1 MDFGS
6 QVSLNSST
14 QENEAYVGRET
25 GTMDKFGVVRTI
37 SKEVNT
43 PGQSR
48 DFAIM
53 TTSELQ
59 TGESRNRGLGNALAD
74 PEVDNE
80 KTSRQRVKA
89 RISTSTKL
97 PGTDRVTPPLVT
109 PLVDNAAALE
119 QALNN
124 IVDSL
129 GEQNE
134 QMSTRMSELERAV
147 HIERESLREEI
158 NRNRQEVGRSEKR
171 LKERTDEHMA
181 KNLSR
186 MTREAEQRE
195 LRLRDDM
202 EKLRIQQ
209 EQSLG
214 TLDTKIDAMM
224 ERRTQ
229 AIMDRLDGL
238 LSSKSGP
245 KEGEPN
251 SGGPSREPRVN
262 FNEHQKKKTYGST
275 RGRGSSS
282 GYATR
287 GNGAWGPNSR
297 ASSTGNRQTSN
308 ERTTQGTHATGRSDS
323 GDRGHASLRRS
334 HVGQAGNTHGDL
346 DCRDAPHTEPLTRC
360 EDNQA
365 GHSRDA
371 TAMATAFEPL
381 NRSLETFLTRLSRT
395 NERSQKSRRVFKKSR
410 CYKDE
415 SDGCIDTWI
424 EVMKLHF
431 EEEDLEGHFKSD
443 CPQFW
448 DAVAD
453 IKHPRHEEALSGVK
467 ASKARLLSEAEARRK
482 DKPQELAA
490 KKMQAVTEETREPE
504 PATAADDFKIDYK
517 AAARGALSR
526 VQQELATKEIE
537 QKVKLELEN
546 EKLQE
551 QLNTFEATE
560 FEETKAP
567 RSLSMKLN
575 VISGQR
581 FGMVPQGSKIQSII
595 SVAGHQVIRNLSE
608 PSEFTLMHL
617 DTYADYLRQVEPRT
631 ESRAVRALLTTGG
644 PRMKKLHG
652 RYLEVYGPYQ
662 VMLNVDGIS
671 IYTRTYVTTDDDQM
685 GQIYLGEEE
694 LKVRRIGHDAMMEQD
709 AVHIGYEADVT
720 ANLLDTNGT
729 KLGVIGL
736 LDTGAVVSVMPIKTW
751 ERMGFTREDL
761 IPTNLRLAAANRGA
775 IYVTGRT
782 PITVLHMG
790 GRDLWMS
797 FLVVENLD
805 DADQFILGRDFVRNF
820 DVMIDLNNGL
830 IRIRNPDRKYVK
842 RPINRIITDENKL
855 PIFLDRKVKL
865 QPGQAVVAIF
875 RMRNLNSLSDSKQ
888 VCLVPNPNSQS
899 SVILGRSFSVTR
911 NGLCVSV
918 LLNTL
923 DTTVSIQRGKKLGY
937 ALPMRTDY
945 EETQNLKKYSVKDCP
960 NHANKD
966 KILKRINELK
976 SIHKMFSMK
985 SETDDGLSSSSNFP
999 ERPSSYELESDKP
1012 VLPEIE
1018 YLKWKIGEGD
1028 FKKLRD
1034 LLNRNADVFSKHKA
1048 EIGCC
1053 NFVKHEI
1060 ELEEGAVPH
1069 REGARRMTPH
1079 KSEACRAEIEML
1091 LEYDMIEPS
1100 KLPWA
1105 CGVVMA
1111 KKKGGSLDFVA
1122 TFVT

>member
-1 MDFGS
+1 MSLDKSRIPKRGNSSRKFIPEKQRKTMTDPFVDWIKRARTDKGETVSGKMVETRSQKISEERKELLEVEVNTDQAMNDNQEVHGLEGRGRRLASESTPVEQGHGFATSTGTLDREEMSELSDISTEIATTRRSPTDNTMMADGTEKQTTSSSFSERMRNTLGNIFPFTMGGGAGNEGESQEEEDEEEQGDFGS

-25 GTMDKFGVVRTI
+25 GTMDKFGVVTTI
-37 SKEVNT
+37 SKEANT

-48 DFAIM
+48 GFAIM
-53 TTSELQ
+53 TNSEPQ

-74 PEVDNE
+74 PEIDKE

-109 PLVDNAAALE
+109 PLVDNGAALE
-119 QALNN
+119 EALNN

-134 QMSTRMSELERAV
+134 QMSIRMSELERAV

-186 MTREAEQRE
+186 MTREAKQRE

-209 EQSLG
+209 QQSLG

-224 ERRTQ
+224 ERRAQ
-229 AIMDRLDGL
+229 GIMDRLDEL

-251 SGGPSREPRVN
+251 SGGPSRKPRVN
-262 FNEHQKKKTYGST
+262 FNEHQKRETYGST

-282 GYATR
+282 SYATR

-297 ASSTGNRQTSN
+297 TNSTGNSQTSN
-308 ERTTQGTHATGRSDS
+308 ERPTQGTHATGRSDS
-323 GDRGHASLRRS
+323 GNR
-334 HVGQAGNTHGDL
+334 GQAGNTHGDP
-346 DCRDAPHTEPLTRC
+346 DCRDAPQTEPLTRC
-360 EDNQA
+360 EDTQA

-371 TAMATAFEPL
+371 TAMSTAFEPL

-395 NERSQKSRRVFKKSR
+395 NERSEKSRRVFKKPR

-415 SDGCIDTWI
+415 SDGCIDTWM

-431 EEEDLEGHFKSD
+431 EEEELSERQECSALTSNLEGTALNCVMAKKQYQRDTAEKIFEILLNRFGSGVQGHQAMMRFEKRRQREDETMDKFLDDLEMLRRRSQPDESNRRMNLAVASKFIDGVKNDEFRTILATHYTPLSTNAPTPEELRLKSKEYLLLKPPSRSGYYKNNYGNFNNGPANQGNNWYKPRDDMDKRRSCANCSSTDHHVSACPAYKQGMKAIGFSLEDEDASELDHEDFMRGVIAKFGPRCFFCNLEGHFKSD
-443 CPQFW
+443 FPQFW

-504 PATAADDFKIDYK
+504 SATAADDFKIDYR
-517 AAARGALSR
+517 AAARDALNR
-526 VQQELATKEIE
+526 VQQELVTKEIE
-537 QKVKLELEN
+537 QKVRLELEN

-567 RSLSMKLN
+567 SSLSMKLN

-617 DTYADYLRQVEPRT
+617 DAYADYLRQVEPRT

-671 IYTRTYVTTDDDQM
+671 IYTRTYVTTDDD
-685 GQIYLGEEE
+685 
-694 LKVRRIGHDAMMEQD
+694 
-709 AVHIGYEADVT
+709 
-720 ANLLDTNGT
+720 
-729 KLGVIGL
+729 
-736 LDTGAVVSVMPIKTW
+736 
-751 ERMGFTREDL
+751 
-761 IPTNLRLAAANRGA
+761 
-775 IYVTGRT
+775 
-782 PITVLHMG
+782 
-790 GRDLWMS
+790 
-797 FLVVENLD
+797 
-805 DADQFILGRDFVRNF
+805 
-820 DVMIDLNNGL
+820 
-830 IRIRNPDRKYVK
+830 
-842 RPINRIITDENKL
+842 
-855 PIFLDRKVKL
+855 
-865 QPGQAVVAIF
+865 
-875 RMRNLNSLSDSKQ
+875 
-888 VCLVPNPNSQS
+888 
-899 SVILGRSFSVTR
+899 
-911 NGLCVSV
+911 
-918 LLNTL
+918 
-923 DTTVSIQRGKKLGY
+923 
-937 ALPMRTDY
+937 
-945 EETQNLKKYSVKDCP
+945 
-960 NHANKD
+960 
-966 KILKRINELK
+966 
-976 SIHKMFSMK
+976 
-985 SETDDGLSSSSNFP
+985 
-999 ERPSSYELESDKP
+999 
-1012 VLPEIE
+1012 
-1018 YLKWKIGEGD
+1018 
-1028 FKKLRD
+1028 
-1034 LLNRNADVFSKHKA
+1034 
-1048 EIGCC
+1048 
-1053 NFVKHEI
+1053 
-1060 ELEEGAVPH
+1060 
-1069 REGARRMTPH
+1069 
-1079 KSEACRAEIEML
+1079 
-1091 LEYDMIEPS
+1091 
-1100 KLPWA
+1100 
-1105 CGVVMA
+1105 
-1111 KKKGGSLDFVA
+1111 
-1122 TFVT
+1122 